1 MLTIFDPPQALNRF
15 KHNCITLKHMIQK
28 ASNIR
33 KVFEWRGEY
42 VYRCGKKKSQFYVKL
57 PKGFS
62 VIFIFQRRGE
72 NNNNE
77 IHPFVKV
84 VVIFSYFPMKS
95 GR

>member
-42 VYRCGKKKSQFYVKL
+42 VYGCGKKKSILCEIAKRIFCYIHFSK
-57 PKGFS
+57 KG
-62 VIFIFQRRGE
+62 G
-72 NNNNE
+72 
-77 IHPFVKV
+77 K
-84 VVIFSYFPMKS
+84 
-95 GR
+95 